1 MRADPLITKNDPT
14 LRRIR
19 AEYLEMPGL
28 RLSLEQARR
37 LWGLDEDTCATSLR
51 HLVDARF
58 LVETREHLFARFSEE
73 AANARHP
80 ATPSPGLNHTARRKA
95 RHAHL
100 G

>member
-1 MRADPLITKNDPT
+1 MVATTFDTQLI
-14 LRRIR
+14 RRVR
-19 AEYLEMPGL
+19 GEFLEMPGL
-28 RLSLEQARR
+28 RLTFRQAQR

-73 AANARHP
+73 AANARHT
-80 ATPSPGLNHTARRKA
+80 ATPSPDHNRSARRKA